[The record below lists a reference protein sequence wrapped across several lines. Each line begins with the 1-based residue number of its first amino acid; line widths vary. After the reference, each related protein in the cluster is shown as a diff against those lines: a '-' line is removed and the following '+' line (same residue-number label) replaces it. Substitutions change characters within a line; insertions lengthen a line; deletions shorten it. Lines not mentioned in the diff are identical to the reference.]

1 MALDKAVDSA
11 VLDAGLKRVADA
23 IRAKGGMTDNL
34 VFPDGM
40 ESAVNAIDKGVKVQT
55 ASGSVTT
62 TSAGKATMDIG
73 FKPDLLVLKV
83 GTISGYEC
91 NLNLALTEKW
101 TTSKACCVSW
111 YGDEYMYE
119 ASVDSVGATS
129 TSVYVT
135 GYDSSWNNGAASKIT
150 FQWKAVKYTA

>member
-11 VLDAGLKRVADA
+11 VLDDGLRRVADA
-23 IRAKGGMTDNL
+23 IRAKGGTTGSL

-40 ESAVNAIDKGVKVQT
+40 ESAVSAIEKGVEVKT

-62 TSAGKATMDIG
+62 TTSGKATLNIG

-83 GTISGYEC
+83 GVVNGYEF

-101 TTSKACCVSW
+101 TTSKAGCVSW
-111 YGDEYMYE
+111 YGDENLYE
-119 ASVDSVGATS
+119 AFVDSVGTTS
-129 TSVYVT
+129 TSLYVYVFN
-135 GYDSSWNNGAASKIT
+135 SSWGSGPAQRVT